1 MVSVIFASI
10 ACKPVSR
17 GDTPVPATDIDGG
30 PYYHVLTVAKG
41 SLPLAWQHAASQ
53 RAPLMRDRG
62 KCQFVPNSAAG
73 IPLEKTSV

>member
-1 MVSVIFASI
+1 VVSVIFAPIVYKQGRHADARKGHRWWPILS
-10 ACKPVSR
+10 C
-17 GDTPVPATDIDGG
+17 
-30 PYYHVLTVAKG
+30 LTVAKG

-73 IPLEKTSV
+73 IPLEKT